1 MSEDPD
7 HDLTAEL
14 PGADQERLEELADRA
29 PLDPETAKDAVSGL
43 DIPAGT
49 LSLVGGGLLLLSALR
64 SAGRGQLRAIPKG
77 VAAAGLLSYGLG
89 KRDAA
94 GEFGV
99 RSSTGL
105 GLRSDEDESSTF
117 EPESVEDVEGGSDG
131 KETSDTAAA
140 AASRPDLSQQSE
152 MDPETGEIEESPT
165 IDADGDGGSEIE
177 FTEDA
182 DGSKGGLEAEDD
194 DPRRDTADDDEPLEI
209 DVSDSAMADE
219 ASEAAGPTSE
229 QAQPAQTDSVE
240 PDETPEEDASHMKV
254 EPDDEEDI
262 VDGEDE
268 EAADGEDD
276 AAAGESDESEE

>member
-14 PGADQERLEELADRA
+14 PGADEERLEELADQA
-29 PLDPETAKDAVSGL
+29 PIDPEAAKDVVAGIDV
-43 DIPAGT
+43 PAGT
-49 LSLVGGGLLLLSALR
+49 LSLAGGGLLLLSALR
-64 SAGRGQLRAIPKG
+64 SVGRGQLRAIPKAI
-77 VAAAGLLSYGLG
+77 AAAGLLSYGLG
-89 KRDAA
+89 KRDAD

-105 GLRSDEDESSTF
+105 GPQSGSDESSTF
-117 EPESVEDVEGGSDG
+117 EPDSVEGVESGTEA
-131 KETSDTAAA
+131 KETSDAAAA

-152 MDPETGEIEESPT
+152 LNPDTGEIEESPT
-165 IDADGDGGSEIE
+165 IDADEDGGSEIE

-182 DGSKGGLEAEDD
+182 DGSKAALEGED
-194 DPRRDTADDDEPLEI
+194 DPRRDTPDEDESLEI
-209 DVSDSAMADE
+209 DVSDAAMADE
-219 ASEAAGPTSE
+219 ASEAAGPDPE

-262 VDGEDE
+262 VDGTDDE
-268 EAADGEDD
+268 TGESEGESGEDD
-276 AAAGESDESEE
+276 ETEE